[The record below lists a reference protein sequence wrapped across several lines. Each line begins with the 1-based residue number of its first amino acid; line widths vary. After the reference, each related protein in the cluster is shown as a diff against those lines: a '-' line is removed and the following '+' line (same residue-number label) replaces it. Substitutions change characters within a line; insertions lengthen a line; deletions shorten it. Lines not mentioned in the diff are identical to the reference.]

1 MDQAAVIGKTKNATF
16 MIERLGDDIVLVGEA
31 ERRFV
36 SHDIWARG
44 ELADFVLVPETT
56 EQMIACIKAAHE
68 GGIALS
74 PRGGGMSY
82 TKSSAPD
89 RAGVGIVDTRKLNRI
104 VEINA
109 DDMYVTVEAGC
120 TWAQLHE
127 ALKPKGLRTPFWGPL
142 SGILSTIGGGVAQNN
157 AFFGTGTYGPTGDS
171 VVAMS
176 VVLADG
182 TLVRTG
188 SAGTRNGA
196 PFWRHYGP
204 DLTGLFIGDSG
215 AMGFK
220 AEITLRLIPS
230 PKHETWASY
239 EFETRDGC
247 AKAMTEIAKQNL
259 ACELFGFDPNLTKVR
274 MARASILSDAKT
286 LTNVMKAQGGL
297 LKALREGAKVAMA
310 DRGFMA
316 DASYTLHFTVEG
328 RSEAGLK
335 EEISVLKALAEKH
348 GGKAIEN
355 SIPKIIRANPFTPL
369 NNMLGPQGERWVPI
383 HGIVPISKGP
393 ACWKALEDGFERMAD
408 QFDKYNIL
416 TGALVT
422 TMSTN
427 GYLIEPVFIW
437 PEELFEIH
445 EAAVEGSVLSKY
457 PRYKQ
462 NPDATAMVET
472 ARQFVLDTFSQF
484 GAAHFQIGRTY
495 PYVEGRDPDSLR
507 LVETIKAALDP
518 DCRVNPG
525 VLGLG

>member
-1 MDQAAVIGKTKNATF
+1 
-16 MIERLGDDIVLVGEA
+16 
-31 ERRFV
+31 
-36 SHDIWARG
+36 
-44 ELADFVLVPETT
+44 
-56 EQMIACIKAAHE
+56 
-68 GGIALS
+68 
-74 PRGGGMSY
+74 
-82 TKSSAPD
+82 
-89 RAGVGIVDTRKLNRI
+89 
-104 VEINA
+104 
-109 DDMYVTVEAGC
+109 
-120 TWAQLHE
+120 
-127 ALKPKGLRTPFWGPL
+127 
-142 SGILSTIGGGVAQNN
+142 
-157 AFFGTGTYGPTGDS
+157 
-171 VVAMS
+171 
-176 VVLADG
+176 
-182 TLVRTG
+182 
-188 SAGTRNGA
+188 
-196 PFWRHYGP
+196 
-204 DLTGLFIGDSG
+204 
-215 AMGFK
+215 
-220 AEITLRLIPS
+220 
-230 PKHETWASY
+230 
-239 EFETRDGC
+239 
-247 AKAMTEIAKQNL
+247 
-259 ACELFGFDPNLTKVR
+259 
-274 MARASILSDAKT
+274 
-286 LTNVMKAQGGL
+286 
-297 LKALREGAKVAMA
+297 
-310 DRGFMA
+310 MA